1 MRARA
6 RSVVLATGL
15 VAAGCQDNPVDE
27 SELDEAYYRCR
38 VQPVFDASCSM
49 LECHG
54 TEARPLRVFSRN
66 RLRLDADP
74 VQLNLPMSD
83 EELDLNRESA
93 LGFVNTE
100 DPDRSL
106 LSRKPLDEDAGGY
119 YHEGREL
126 YLEGDVF
133 ADEED
138 ADYQV
143 LLAWVSGE
151 SEDPAC
157 NYAGQEEVED
167 PDAP

>member
-1 MRARA
+1 MRARF
-6 RSVVLATGL
+6 LLLMGL

-38 VQPVFDASCSM
+38 VQPVFDARCSM

-54 TEARPLRVFSRN
+54 TEERPLRVFSRN

-83 EELDLNRESA
+83 EELVLNRESA
-93 LGFVNTE
+93 VGFVDGE
-100 DPDRSL
+100 DPHRSM

-126 YLEGDVF
+126 YLAGDVF
-133 ADEED
+133 ADED
-138 ADYQV
+138 DDDYQT

-157 NYAGQEEVED
+157 SYAGLEEVED
-167 PDAP
+167 PEAP